1 MELKPIKC
9 NINVMEYTE
18 DYNSNL
24 AFTKM
29 AVSVRETEEDILKDL
44 QSFSAY
50 TISISK
56 LQYETIFAPLFEE
69 IHELNQKIRE
79 LNERG

>member
-1 MELKPIKC
+1 MELKPIEF
-9 NINVMEYTE
+9 NINIMEYTE

-29 AVSVRETEEDILKDL
+29 AISVMETEDDILKDL

-56 LQYETIFAPLFEE
+56 LQYETIFAPLFEK
-69 IHELNQKIRE
+69 INELNQLIEE
-79 LNERG
+79 LNSNK